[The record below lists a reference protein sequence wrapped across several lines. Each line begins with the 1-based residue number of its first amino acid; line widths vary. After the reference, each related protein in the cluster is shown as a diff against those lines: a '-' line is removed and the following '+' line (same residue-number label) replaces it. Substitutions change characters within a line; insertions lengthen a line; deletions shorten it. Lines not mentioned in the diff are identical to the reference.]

1 MVLVVVTDFIFA
13 SRIQATGEKAG
24 LEIKIANATDETLEY
39 LNSAERVII
48 DANHSGGDPLELIAQ
63 IKQQQPDLPVT
74 VYLSHVQREL
84 AQNATQAGADTV
96 LSRSAFTAQLAD
108 VLAGSA

>member
-13 SRIQATGEKAG
+13 TRIKATGQNAG
-24 LEIKIANATDETLEY
+24 LELKITKDTDETLEH
-39 LNSAERVII
+39 LANAERVII
-48 DANHSGGDPLELIAQ
+48 DANHAGGDPIELIGK
-63 IKQQQPDLPVT
+63 IKTRQPDIPVT

-84 AQNATQAGADTV
+84 AASATQAGADAV
-96 LSRSAFTAQLAD
+96 LSRSAFTARLAD